1 MDDVKIDW
9 SRIEKVGRLAPEGEI
24 GTLIGRIAGRD
35 REALKALHQLVGGK
49 ILALLRG
56 VFADGQ
62 TADDVLVDVFVRI
75 WTEARRFQTCEA
87 HPVGWLFA
95 IVRLCVRERAA
106 TDVLSEPLAGPEA
119 MVELLRAARIGP
131 VEARPVMPD
140 APLLAH

>member
-1 MDDVKIDW
+1 MDWV
-9 SRIEKVGRLAPEGEI
+9 RIEKADRLASEGEI
-24 GTLIGRIAGRD
+24 GMLIGRIAQHDRD
-35 REALKALHQLVGGK
+35 ALKTLHHLVGGK

-56 VFADGQ
+56 VFPDET

-75 WTEARRFQTCEA
+75 WAEAHRFQTCQA

-106 TDVLSEPLAGPEA
+106 TDVLSESPNGARA
-119 MVELLRAARIGP
+119 TVELLRAARIGP

-140 APLLAH
+140 APAFSH